1 MCIGAGTYVH
11 VYLQVHMNMC
21 AGTYGA
27 QSSGETAYFQDLLN
41 KLDLTN
47 SARAAA
53 QHPQGPACLCLPAL
67 SLQVGLPACT
77 ASTLSSVCLPNP
89 TYFKV

>member
-1 MCIGAGTYVH
+1 MCIGACMYVY

-27 QSSGETAYFQDLLN
+27 QSSGEIAYFQDLLN
-41 KLDLTN
+41 KLYLTN
-47 SARAAA
+47 SARVAA

-77 ASTLSSVCLPNP
+77 ASTLPCVCPPNP
-89 TYFKV
+89 HLF